1 MPFTKVKRKGR
12 TMYRGPSGRV
22 FNKKQVRRYY
32 ARGGTF
38 DAICNCGTTHG
49 SGLYC
54 DASTITNSD
63 PTGTLS
69 LRRAFARELDRRW
82 RMVKIAVNA
91 AVRDQDTFA
100 LSPVSVM
107 SAQVISTEGGR
118 LKSFQSWFD
127 AILGMYVYGHDRGA
141 WTSQYITPA
150 YKRGVDRALR
160 LLSAP
165 SQINQLQGRDQLL
178 TSATVSEIQGVM
190 EAVSQQGVRVV
201 NSVLISSAPPR
212 AAARAINQVIDE
224 VGSFRGRAVAS
235 VTIVHAH
242 ATGTL
247 DTFESLGVSRVGL
260 EPESHRGQSHLH
272 DWNPDQPRHPAGSE
286 VGGEFAAIG
295 GGSLNAASGPSS
307 KFRSGADPKAH
318 EVQLV
323 NEKGVVQYRGEITEE
338 KNNLWGVGYIENVTR
353 EHKGQ
358 AIKLYQEMARYAEE
372 HGGRLVGGM
381 NVNKLSKS
389 VHEKLLAEGLAEK
402 IKVGERELI
411 EIHSKRIRD
420 WLVEDARKKP
430 TARQQR
436 IFTRRE
442 QKLSRLGRVN
452 VETAGDEKVCPVCE
466 EIADEGPYTIDA
478 ARGLIPAHPSCRCAF
493 VPADEGDAEDAAV
506 SWFDF
511 DPNQPRDPD
520 GMWSETGAGI
530 SVYHGAPSSALK
542 PILEKGFKLNNSDY
556 RGHAVFVANSK
567 KEALKHVEARIGLSD
582 DNDEV
587 PVIFKLQIPKKE
599 WPTFKTDTEQKNA
612 AYRNKAIPKEWI
624 KDVTVNGKTFY
635 PDVKNL
641 EYMLRK
647 DADEEFFETYFV
659 LTLPV
664 DKDAKDALVNWLE
677 DYNKK
682 HEPAGA
688 PGGKGG
694 QFAESTSSS
703 ATTSKEGDDDEED
716 DDEEDKPEVKKPE
729 EKKAAEEK
737 KPERKSPEQ
746 KKAKEDNP
754 DAEDPS
760 SEDDPEEEGK
770 SKEPFVWRPQQA
782 ERAPAKKEKDD
793 PEEEDKPEEKKKAKA
808 TKSKQKAASKAS
820 NNKKSGGKKKGASS
834 GKGSEGKGKS
844 SSGKRYTSSTGTSTA
859 NKSTKTSKASAARK
873 ASAVRKAKAKKARK
887 PYRYSEQLESIAEF
901 RKRLRRRR
909 ETD

>member
-54 DASTITNSD
+54 DASTITKSD

-91 AVRDQDTFA
+91 AVRDQDVFA
-100 LSPVSVM
+100 LSPASIM

-118 LKSFQSWFD
+118 LKAFQSWFD
-127 AILGMYVYGHDRGA
+127 AILGMYVYGQDRGVWA
-141 WTSQYITPA
+141 GQYIAPA

-160 LLSAP
+160 LLNAP
-165 SQINQLQGRDQLL
+165 SQVNQLQGRDHLL
-178 TSATVSEIQGVM
+178 TSAAVSEIQGVM
-190 EAVSQQGVRVV
+190 EAVSQQSVRSV
-201 NSVLISSAPPR
+201 NTALISGAPPR
-212 AAARAINQVIDE
+212 EAARAINQVIDE

-247 DTFESLGVSRVGL
+247 DTFESLGVQRVGL
-260 EPESHRGQSHLH
+260 EPESHHGLGDSLTH
-272 DWNPDQPRHPAGSE
+272 DAPR
-286 VGGEFAAIG
+286 
-295 GGSLNAASGPSS
+295 
-307 KFRSGADPKAH
+307 
-318 EVQLV
+318 
-323 NEKGVVQYRGEITEE
+323 
-338 KNNLWGVGYIENVTR
+338 
-353 EHKGQ
+353 
-358 AIKLYQEMARYAEE
+358 
-372 HGGRLVGGM
+372 
-381 NVNKLSKS
+381 
-389 VHEKLLAEGLAEK
+389 
-402 IKVGERELI
+402 
-411 EIHSKRIRD
+411 
-420 WLVEDARKKP
+420 RKKAP

-466 EIADEGPYTIDA
+466 DIAADGPYTIDA

-493 VPADEGDAEDAAV
+493 VPADEGD
-506 SWFDF
+506 
-511 DPNQPRDPD
+511 
-520 GMWSETGAGI
+520 
-530 SVYHGAPSSALK
+530 
-542 PILEKGFKLNNSDY
+542 
-556 RGHAVFVANSK
+556 
-567 KEALKHVEARIGLSD
+567 
-582 DNDEV
+582 
-587 PVIFKLQIPKKE
+587 
-599 WPTFKTDTEQKNA
+599 TE
-612 AYRNKAIPKEWI
+612 
-624 KDVTVNGKTFY
+624 
-635 PDVKNL
+635 
-641 EYMLRK
+641 
-647 DADEEFFETYFV
+647 
-659 LTLPV
+659 
-664 DKDAKDALVNWLE
+664 DALVNWLE

-688 PGGKGG
+688 AGGKGG
-694 QFAESTSSS
+694 QFAPSNSSS
-703 ATTSKEGDDDEED
+703 ATTSKEGDDDDEED

-793 PEEEDKPEEKKKAKA
+793 PEEEDKPEKKKAKA
-808 TKSKQKAASKAS
+808 AKSKQKAASKAS
-820 NNKKSGGKKKGASS
+820 NNKKRGSGRKASS
-834 GKGSEGKGKS
+834 GKKGSGSGEGSKGKA
-844 SSGKRYTSSTGTSTA
+844 SSGKRYTSSTGTA
-859 NKSTKTSKASAARK
+859 PKSAKAPSASSKKSSPRKASAAK
-873 ASAVRKAKAKKARK
+873 KAKKARK
-887 PYRYSEQLESIAEF
+887 PYRYSESLKSIAEL